1 MTIINT
7 IFPGKDIFIEDK
19 EAQAESL
26 RLYNEILQYLKE
38 ILDGTEF
45 ENHVFTVG
53 GCERDRILERT
64 IKDIDL
70 VVDMPNGGILF
81 AKWLQEKELTKFDV
95 VTYEHYGTAMFTLR
109 EFPGIEIEAVQTR
122 KECYR
127 DIESRNPE
135 TAFGTIIEDCGRRDF
150 TINAIYRNISTGKV
164 IDYTG
169 RSLRDLENK
178 LIVSC
183 GDPDIIFNEDPLR
196 ILRAVRFN
204 FKYDNFRIDDN
215 TYSGMLRNM
224 HRLSIV
230 SQERITDEFTKMI
243 RSDFAFEAFEMLK
256 NIGAL
261 QYIFP
266 FQNDEKVE
274 NFYLKFLI
282 VDNTINKMPR
292 DCDVRLSRIFIHLLD
307 TEIEG
312 LMRNMK
318 YSNHIIKGVLWYVN
332 HADWSVFEK
341 DYSLRKFLYETKGNK
356 SRLYNSME
364 IFKAL
369 GCDISSLKARMK
381 NNFKFYTYNLPVNG
395 DDILETL
402 GISNGPIIG
411 LILDEL
417 LSEAFKNPD
426 ISKFD
431 CLNAAHKIYR
441 RLNNDGTIFVKE
453 NIKKESK

>member
-1 MTIINT
+1 
-7 IFPGKDIFIEDK
+7 
-19 EAQAESL
+19 
-26 RLYNEILQYLKE
+26 
-38 ILDGTEF
+38 
-45 ENHVFTVG
+45 
-53 GCERDRILERT
+53 
-64 IKDIDL
+64 
-70 VVDMPNGGILF
+70 
-81 AKWLQEKELTKFDV
+81 
-95 VTYEHYGTAMFTLR
+95 
-109 EFPGIEIEAVQTR
+109 
-122 KECYR
+122 
-127 DIESRNPE
+127 
-135 TAFGTIIEDCGRRDF
+135 
-150 TINAIYRNISTGKV
+150 
-164 IDYTG
+164 
-169 RSLRDLENK
+169 
-178 LIVSC
+178 
-183 GDPDIIFNEDPLR
+183 
-196 ILRAVRFN
+196 
-204 FKYDNFRIDDN
+204 
-215 TYSGMLRNM
+215 
-224 HRLSIV
+224 
-230 SQERITDEFTKMI
+230 
-243 RSDFAFEAFEMLK
+243 
-256 NIGAL
+256 
-261 QYIFP
+261 
-266 FQNDEKVE
+266 
-274 NFYLKFLI
+274 
-282 VDNTINKMPR
+282 MPR